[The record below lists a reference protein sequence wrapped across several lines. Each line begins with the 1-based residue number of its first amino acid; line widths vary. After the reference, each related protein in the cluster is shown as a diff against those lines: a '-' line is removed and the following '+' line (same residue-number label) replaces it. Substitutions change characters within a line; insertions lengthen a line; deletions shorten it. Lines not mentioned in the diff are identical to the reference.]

1 MRINL
6 GASVFTIYS
15 ETQNHLSSCQYL
27 AGNTFRDVALAGG
40 VSGATSGAVTAFG
53 LARTF

>member
-1 MRINL
+1 
-6 GASVFTIYS
+6 VFTIYS
-15 ETQNHLSSCQYL
+15 ETQDNLSSCQYL
-27 AGNTFRDVALAGG
+27 IGDTLQDVALAGG